1 VLSVKVQKTGTLAD
15 VKAAVERSR
24 PGSFLAT
31 PDTAT
36 IHVHAADLVAA
47 KVSQHL
53 LLDSSLPNDTP
64 LSTVRES
71 DGLYLYQVP
80 PVELF
85 TPRATKPVPMQVS
98 HGCCCSR
105 CSCAEDG

>member
-1 VLSVKVQKTGTLAD
+1 M
-15 VKAAVERSR
+15 
-24 PGSFLAT
+24 AT
-31 PDTAT
+31 PDIAT

-53 LLDSSLPNDTP
+53 LLDSSLPNETP
-64 LSTVRES
+64 LTTIRES

-85 TPRATKPVPMQVS
+85 TPRVTTSAATMQV
-98 HGCCCSR
+98 
-105 CSCAEDG
+105 